1 MKVSKFGGTSVA
13 SAAQIKKVAAI
24 IKEDAARKIVVVSAP
39 GKRFDDDIKV
49 TDLLI
54 SLANAS
60 LSGNDA
66 EKELQAV
73 VERYADIA
81 AGLGLGDEIVQ
92 VIEQDLRDRIGQS
105 KENRDLFVDQLKA
118 SGEDNNAKLIA
129 AYFSS
134 IGLEAEYV
142 NPKEAGLIVSD
153 EPGRARA
160 LPEAYENLR
169 NLRDRKG
176 VVVFPGFFGYSKD
189 GVMMTFARGGSDI
202 TGSILA
208 AAIGAELYEN
218 FTDVDSVFA
227 ANPRVVDQPVEIKRM
242 TYREMRELSYA
253 GFSVFHD
260 EALMPAFQ
268 HSVPVCIKNT
278 NNPSAEGTMIVA
290 EREYTKS
297 PVIGIAADGGFST
310 IYVSKYLMNRELG
323 FGRRLLQILEEE
335 DISYEH
341 TPSGIDDLSVIVR
354 SHQLTPEKEE
364 RIIHKCREELKVDDV
379 HIEHHFAMIV
389 LVGEG
394 MHNTKGLTARATT
407 AISQAGANIEMIN
420 QGSSEVSLVFGIH
433 EDDTNN
439 VLKALYKEFFST
451 TAVLGV

>member
-1 MKVSKFGGTSVA
+1 MKVCKFGGTSVA
-13 SAAQIKKVAAI
+13 SAEQIKKVAAI
-24 IKEDAARKIVVVSAP
+24 VGEDTKRKIVVVSAP
-39 GKRFDDDIKV
+39 GKRFNDDIKV

-54 SLANAS
+54 KLAEAS
-60 LSGNDA
+60 LSTGET

-73 VERYADIA
+73 VDRYADIA
-81 AGLGLGDEIVQ
+81 KGLGLDEHIVNI
-92 VIEQDLRDRIGQS
+92 IEEDLRGRLTINRD
-105 KENRDLFVDQLKA
+105 NRDLFVDQLKA

-134 IGLEAEYV
+134 IGMEAEYV

-160 LPEAYENLR
+160 LPEAYENLS

-176 VVVFPGFFGYSKD
+176 IVVFPGFFGYSRD

-208 AAIGAELYEN
+208 AAVNAELYEN

-227 ANPRVVDQPVEIKRM
+227 ANPKVVDSPVEIKRM

-268 HSVPVCIKNT
+268 RSVPVCIKNT

-290 EREYTKS
+290 EREYSKS

-323 FGRRLLQILEEE
+323 FGRRLLQILEDEY
-335 DISYEH
+335 ISYEH

-354 SHQLTPEKEE
+354 SHQLTPEKEA
-364 RIIHKCREELKVDDV
+364 RIISRCREELLVDDV
-379 HIEHHFAMIV
+379 YVEHHFAMVV

-394 MHNTKGLTARATT
+394 MHNTRGLTARATT
-407 AISQAGANIEMIN
+407 AISRVGANIEMIN
-420 QGSSEVSLVFGIH
+420 QGSSEVSLVFGIQ
-433 EDDTNN
+433 EKDTES
-439 VLKALYKEFFST
+439 VLKELYKEFFST
-451 TAVLGV
+451 SAVLGV